1 MGRAT
6 RWLRSVLWGK
16 KEAKAG
22 GKDNASISG
31 YEAKERKRWSFTI
44 ANAKLRREESTGRQS
59 PLSATDMAWLS
70 SFYDESEEEG
80 KHAIAV
86 AVATAAAARAAVS
99 SAQAAVWRLQSLGK
113 QPRTLP
119 QGSYAWWAAVKIQT
133 AFRGHLAKK
142 ARRALKALVKLQALV
157 RGYLVRKQA
166 AVALRRLQALMRAQ
180 SHAWPQQRSP
190 RFTPEFCHR
199 RSYERISTRCKQ
211 TGTEQ
216 RSDLDRSPK
225 IVEMDTHQLKSKS
238 FRRATS
244 NCNALEQQ
252 QRHPDRSPFS
262 HYSHG
267 HWPETPSRLSHMAK
281 TTPFAAKVR
290 RQSAPKQSSK
300 ALRGVARDC
309 YSDSMW

>member
-22 GKDNASISG
+22 GKDNASING
-31 YEAKERKRWSFTI
+31 YEVKERKRWSFAI
-44 ANAKLRREESTGRQS
+44 ANVKLRQEESTGRQS
-59 PLSATDMAWLS
+59 PLSATDVAWLS

-86 AVATAAAARAAVS
+86 AVATAAAASAAVS
-99 SAQAAVWRLQSLGK
+99 SAQAAVWRLQRLDR
-113 QPRTLP
+113 QPRALL

-142 ARRALKALVKLQALV
+142 ALRALKALVKLQALV

-166 AVALRRLQALMRAQ
+166 AVALRRLQALVRVQ
-180 SHAWPQQRSP
+180 SHAWPPQQRSP
-190 RFTPEFCHR
+190 RLPQQFCHR
-199 RSYERISTRCKQ
+199 RSYQDRISTRRKQ
-211 TGTEQ
+211 MGTEP
-216 RSDLDRSPK
+216 RSGLDRSPK

-244 NCNALEQQ
+244 NCNAREQQ
-252 QRHPDRSPFS
+252 QQQHPDRSPFTQNC
-262 HYSHG
+262 HG

-281 TTPFAAKVR
+281 TTSFAAKVR
-290 RQSAPKQSSK
+290 TQSVPKQSSK
-300 ALRGVARDC
+300 ALRD
-309 YSDSMW
+309 YYLDSMW